1 MGCCGVSGEDL
12 PFVLHSLKE
21 LESKLS
27 AGELSE
33 GDRVMVVGAGLSA
46 ADAVLTAMENK
57 LKVLHMF
64 RRGAQDKNLIFRS
77 LPPKLYPEY
86 HRVHQMM
93 ARGREHDADYQ
104 PLERQHLIEIFQVRP
119 IILFF

>member
-1 MGCCGVSGEDL
+1 M
-12 PFVLHSLKE
+12 LHSLKE

-27 AGELSE
+27 SGDLAA

-57 LKVLHMF
+57 LRVLHMF

-93 ARGREHDADYQ
+93 ARGREHEADYQ
-104 PLERQHLIEIFQVRP
+104 PLERQHITEIFHVS
-119 IILFF
+119 IAS